1 MSVNYK
7 ELFSLSNNYTKEELK
22 KSLLN
27 KIAKIDKL
35 DISSQEKRFI
45 LENYYIQY
53 KLAKKNL
60 LYGNSIIN
68 KSNFSQIALPDMFDL
83 INKQFDK
90 FDKFDKMSLLDNLNL
105 NPNPNPNPKFF
116 TNSYAKSYSM
126 KSQLNPDGTRS
137 VIESTN
143 NIVNG
148 KSNKQTKSYKIDSK
162 GNKIPIKMQLKIL
175 QIKFF

>member
-7 ELFSLSNNYTKEELK
+7 ELFSLSNNYTKKELK

-35 DISSQEKRFI
+35 DISLQEKRFM

-53 KLAKKNL
+53 KIAKNNL
-60 LYGNSIIN
+60 LYKNSIIT
-68 KSNFSQIALPDMFDL
+68 KSNISQIALPDLFDL

-90 FDKFDKMSLLDNLNL
+90 FNKMSLLD
-105 NPNPNPNPKFF
+105 NPNPKFF

-148 KSNKQTKSYKIDSK
+148 KSNKQTNSYKIDSK
-162 GNKIPIKMQLKIL
+162 GNKIPIKI
-175 QIKFF
+175 

>member
-35 DISSQEKRFI
+35 DISLQEKRFM

-53 KLAKKNL
+53 KLAKNNL
-60 LYGNSIIN
+60 LYKNSIIT
-68 KSNFSQIALPDMFDL
+68 KSNISKIALPDIFDL
-83 INKQFDK
+83 INKQFDS
-90 FDKFDKMSLLDNLNL
+90 FDKISLLDNSNL
-105 NPNPNPNPKFF
+105 NPNPNPKFF
-116 TNSYAKSYSM
+116 SNSYAKSYSM

-162 GNKIPIKMQLKIL
+162 GNKIPIKLKI
-175 QIKFF
+175 